1 MDLGLSDKRVVI
13 TGGASH
19 IGRAIVLRLAGEGA
33 RIAIVD
39 RDVDQARRT
48 AAEAERVGGR
58 AAHVVQAD
66 VSDKDRA
73 EAACAEAMTALGGVD
88 VLITNV
94 GFNHPD
100 FFLNTPPESW
110 DELIAVNLTA
120 VMAATR
126 AVLPAMVAQGG
137 GAIVSTASTAAFGE
151 PRQGV
156 YAAAKAGV
164 VAFIR
169 TIALEYG
176 RHGVRA
182 NLVAPGLTLPD
193 DPETLGDQSLW
204 RDRQSIMNDDQ
215 VAYVTRNTPLRRLP
229 KAQDIANAAAF
240 LASNDVAGLITGQL
254 ITVAGGFAMR

>member
-1 MDLGLSDKRVVI
+1 MDLDLKDKRVVI

-19 IGRAIVLRLAGEGA
+19 IGQSIVFQLAGEGA
-33 RIAIVD
+33 RIAIID
-39 RDVDQARRT
+39 RDVDQAERT
-48 AAEAERVGGR
+48 AVEARRRSGR
-58 AAHVVQAD
+58 AVHVVGAD
-66 VSDKDRA
+66 VGDKAVA
-73 EAACAEAMTALGGVD
+73 EAACTDAIARLGGID

-94 GFNHPD
+94 GYNHPD
-100 FFLNTPPESW
+100 FFLKTPPESW
-110 DELIAVNLTA
+110 DALIAVNLVA
-120 VMAATR
+120 VMACVR
-126 AVLPAMVAQGG
+126 AALPAMVEQGH

-156 YAAAKAGV
+156 YV

-193 DPETLGDQSLW
+193 EDAAVGDQSLW
-204 RDRQSIMNDDQ
+204 RDRHSVMNDAQ
-215 VAYVTRNTPLRRLP
+215 VDYVVKNTPLRRLP
-229 KAQDIANAAAF
+229 KSEDIANAVTF
-240 LASNDVAGLITGQL
+240 LASDTAARLITGQL

>member
-1 MDLGLSDKRVVI
+1 MDLGLADKKVVI

-19 IGRAIVLRLAGEGA
+19 IGRAIVLQLAGEGA
-33 RIAIVD
+33 HVAIVD
-39 RDVDQARRT
+39 RDRDQAMRT
-48 AAEAERVGGR
+48 AEAAQRRGGR
-58 AAHVVQAD
+58 SVPVVQAD
-66 VSDKDRA
+66 VSDKAVA
-73 EAACAEAMTALGGVD
+73 ESACAEAMRRLGGVD
-88 VLITNV
+88 VLVTNV
-94 GFNHPD
+94 GYNHPD
-100 FFLNTPPESW
+100 FFLKTPPETW
-110 DELIAVNLTA
+110 DDLLAVNLTA

-126 AVLPAMVAQGG
+126 AVLPAMVEQGG

-151 PRQGV
+151 PRQGI

-193 DPETLGDQSLW
+193 DPSSVGDQSLW
-204 RDRQSIMNDDQ
+204 RDRESVMNDAQ
-215 VAYVTRNTPLRRLP
+215 VDYVVKSTPLRRLP
-229 KAQDIANAAAF
+229 KAEDIAHAVTF
-240 LASNDVAGLITGQL
+240 LASGQAARLITGQL

>member
-1 MDLGLSDKRVVI
+1 MDLGLTDKRVVV

-19 IGRAIVLRLAGEGA
+19 IGRAIVLQLAREGA
-33 RIAIVD
+33 HLAIVD
-39 RDVDQARRT
+39 RDIDQARRT
-48 AAEAERVGGR
+48 AEAAERANGR
-58 AAHVVQAD
+58 AAHVVHAD
-66 VSDKDRA
+66 VSDKGRA

-94 GFNHPD
+94 GFNRPD
-100 FFLNTPPESW
+100 FFMNTPPESW

-126 AVLPAMVAQGG
+126 AVLPAMVEQGG

-193 DPETLGDQSLW
+193 DPDTLGNQSLW
-204 RDRQSIMNDDQ
+204 RDRQSIMNDEQ
-215 VAYVTRNTPLRRLP
+215 VAYVARNTPLRRLA
-229 KAQDIANAAAF
+229 KAEDIANAVTF
-240 LASNDVAGLITGQL
+240 LASGEAARLITGQL

>member
-1 MDLGLSDKRVVI
+1 M
-13 TGGASH
+13 
-19 IGRAIVLRLAGEGA
+19 LRLAGEGA

-39 RDVDQARRT
+39 QDADQARRT
-48 AAEAERVGGR
+48 ARAAERVGGR
-58 AAHVVQAD
+58 ATQVIEAD
-66 VSDKDRA
+66 VSDKGRA
-73 EAACAEAMTALGGVD
+73 EAACAEAVAALGGVD

-100 FFLNTPPESW
+100 FFMNTPPESW

-126 AVLPAMVAQGG
+126 AVLPGMVAQGG

-193 DPETLGDQSLW
+193 DPDTLGDQSLW
-204 RDRQSIMNDDQ
+204 RDRHSIMNDDQ
-215 VAYVTRNTPLRRLP
+215 VAYVARNTPLRRLP
-229 KAQDIANAAAF
+229 KAEDIANAVTF
-240 LASNDVAGLITGQL
+240 LASGEAARMITGQL

>member
-1 MDLGLSDKRVVI
+1 VFQ
-13 TGGASH
+13 
-19 IGRAIVLRLAGEGA
+19 LAAEGA
-33 RIAIVD
+33 LIAIVD
-39 RDVDQARRT
+39 RDVSQAERT
-48 AAEAERVGGR
+48 AKAARARSGR
-58 AAHVVQAD
+58 AAFVIGAD
-66 VSDKDRA
+66 VGDKTVA
-73 EAACAEAMTALGGVD
+73 EAACAEAIGRLGGVD
-88 VLITNV
+88 VLVTNV

-100 FFLNTPPESW
+100 FFLKTPPESW
-110 DELIAVNLTA
+110 DTLLAVNLTS
-120 VMAATR
+120 VMACVR
-126 AVLPAMVAQGG
+126 AALPAMVEQGH

-193 DPETLGDQSLW
+193 DPSAVGDQSLW
-204 RDRQSIMNDDQ
+204 RDRESVMNDAQ
-215 VAYVTRNTPLRRLP
+215 VDYVVKNTPLRRLP
-229 KAQDIANAAAF
+229 KSQDIANAVSF
-240 LASNDVAGLITGQL
+240 LASDAAAALITGQL

>member
-1 MDLGLSDKRVVI
+1 MDLDLKDKRVVI

-19 IGRAIVLRLAGEGA
+19 IGQAIVFQLAGEGA
-33 RIAIVD
+33 QIAIID
-39 RDVDQARRT
+39 RDVDQAERT
-48 AAEAERVGGR
+48 AEEARRRSGR
-58 AAHVVQAD
+58 AVHVVGAD
-66 VSDKDRA
+66 VGDKAVA
-73 EAACAEAMTALGGVD
+73 EAACTDAIARLGGID

-94 GFNHPD
+94 GYNHPD
-100 FFLNTPPESW
+100 FFLKTPPESW
-110 DELIAVNLTA
+110 DALIAVNLVA
-120 VMAATR
+120 VMACVR
-126 AVLPAMVAQGG
+126 AALPAMVEQGH

-193 DPETLGDQSLW
+193 EDAAVGDQSLW
-204 RDRQSIMNDDQ
+204 RDRHSVMNDAQ
-215 VAYVTRNTPLRRLP
+215 VDYVVKNTPLRRLP
-229 KAQDIANAAAF
+229 KSEDIANAVTF
-240 LASNDVAGLITGQL
+240 LASDTAARLITGQL